1 VLKAT
6 PAWFEK
12 YPKGI
17 PMRKLFALI
26 AMLSCVITQIA
37 VAAEPKSEISY
48 TSVNLQIARIQIQ
61 DSISFDDAV
70 ESLKLRANQHN
81 LKFVGVNQLYKEI
94 EALTG
99 KPARRMEIFN
109 FCDGLTANKM
119 LSADP
124 MMIAFMPCRIALIE
138 DSSGKRW
145 VVSMMMDLK
154 MIQAMPEETRKNAER
169 VMAAM
174 KDMMVAASKG
184 DL

>member
-1 VLKAT
+1 MKTLHT
-6 PAWFEK
+6 
-12 YPKGI
+12 
-17 PMRKLFALI
+17 LI
-26 AMLSCVITQIA
+26 AILSISFAQIA
-37 VAAEPKSEISY
+37 FAATDKAGIDY
-48 TSVNLQIARIQIQ
+48 TDVKLQIARIQIQ
-61 DSISFDDAV
+61 DSVSFDDAV

-99 KPARRMEIFN
+99 QPAKRMEIFN

-119 LSADP
+119 LTADP

-138 DSSGKRW
+138 DANSKRW
-145 VVSMMMDLK
+145 VISMMMDLK
-154 MIQAMPEETRKNAER
+154 LIKAMPADTRKNAER

>member
-1 VLKAT
+1 MKIQQT
-6 PAWFEK
+6 
-12 YPKGI
+12 
-17 PMRKLFALI
+17 LF
-26 AMLSCVITQIA
+26 VILLAVFAQIA
-37 VAAEPKSEISY
+37 VAATDKAGISY
-48 TSVNLQIARIQIQ
+48 TNVKLQIARIQVQ
-61 DSISFDDAV
+61 ESVSFDDAV

-81 LKFVGVNQLYKEI
+81 LKFVGANQLWKEI

-99 KPARRMEIFN
+99 KPAKRMEIFN

-119 LSADP
+119 LTADP

-138 DSSGKRW
+138 DDKGKRW
-145 VVSMMMDLK
+145 VISMMMDLK
-154 MIQAMPEETRKNAER
+154 LIKAMPTDTRKAAEK

>member
-1 VLKAT
+1 MKILRT
-6 PAWFEK
+6 
-12 YPKGI
+12 
-17 PMRKLFALI
+17 LI
-26 AMLSCVITQIA
+26 AFIFIALTQIA
-37 VAAEPKSEISY
+37 FAATDKAGINY
-48 TSVNLQIARIQIQ
+48 TDVKLQIARIQIQ
-61 DSISFDDAV
+61 DSVSFDDAV

-99 KPARRMEIFN
+99 KPAKRMEIFN

-119 LSADP
+119 LTADP

-138 DSSGKRW
+138 DANSKRW
-145 VVSMMMDLK
+145 VISMMMDLK
-154 MIQAMPEETRKNAER
+154 LIKAMPADTRKNAER